1 MTKTVHQIKTLEK
14 ALERASKRTAPRRGV
29 HIDRIHVT
37 GPLNHKPLGE
47 LFYKAI
53 DDQTVVP
60 VGSQAVKPNA
70 KKNPEDVFIR
80 SKEVQHN
87 GMANMLEIDCCPPKI
102 LQGHN
107 FFGHADLLDYVYAI
121 FCKQVEKFDLV
132 ADEDTRNQWRTGQV
146 AITGIH
152 LTANFWCPEGM
163 QLPIV
168 QAIDENNA
176 KGKQLDV
183 ETCVTLGYVAKGKRS
198 KNHMAT
204 TYSKAA
210 LLEKDWKEP
219 GEYQS
224 RCIAAAK
231 RSIRLEIKCYSQ
243 WLLNNDLGFVMRWKD
258 ISLDDVFF
266 KLLAGYQINNSIQRL
281 ITQEE
286 KDMLSKPQLRAYM
299 LWLSGENLKDYYART
314 TVWKYATEIL
324 EKTGVD
330 IRANRRPCALP
341 ALNMREVL
349 VKENI
354 VPIPLWAYDMPER
367 YWQPGRALYD
377 EILKSREIPADISAV
392 DSDEASTLRHRLKPD
407 AELDKLAY

>member
-1 MTKTVHQIKTLEK
+1 MTKTIHQIKTLEK
-14 ALERASKRTAPRRGV
+14 ALERAFKHTALRRGV
-29 HIDRIHVT
+29 HVDRIHVT
-37 GPLNHKPLGE
+37 GPLHHAPLGE

-53 DDQTVVP
+53 DEQTVVP

-70 KKNPEDVFIR
+70 KKNPEDVYIR
-80 SKEVQHN
+80 SKEIQQN

-121 FCKQVEKFDLV
+121 FCKQVEKFSLV
-132 ADEDTRNQWRTGQV
+132 VDEDTRNQWHTGQV
-146 AITGIH
+146 AITEVH

-176 KGKQLDV
+176 KGKHRDV
-183 ETCVTLGYVAKGKRS
+183 ETCVTLGYVAKDKRS
-198 KNHMAT
+198 KYHMAT

-210 LLEKDWKEP
+210 LLEKDWKKP
-219 GEYQS
+219 GEYQTRIVAS
-224 RCIAAAK
+224 AM
-231 RSIRLEIKCYSQ
+231 RSIRLEIKCFSQ
-243 WLLNNDLGFVMRWKD
+243 WLKNNDLGFVMRWKD
-258 ISLDDVFF
+258 INVDDVFF
-266 KLLAGYQINNSIQRL
+266 KLLEGYQINNSVQRL

-286 KDMLSKPQLRAYM
+286 KAMLSKPQLRAYM
-299 LWLSGENLKDYYART
+299 LWLSGEDLKNYYARN
-314 TVWKYATEIL
+314 TVWKYATEVL
-324 EKTGVD
+324 DKTGVD
-330 IRANRRPCALP
+330 IRAIRRPDALP

-354 VPIPLWAYDMPER
+354 VPIPMWAYDMPER

-377 EILKSREIPADISAV
+377 EILKSRNTPANISAV
-392 DSDEASTLRHRLKPD
+392 DSDGVINFRQPSKPD
-407 AELDKLAY
+407 AEFDQLAY

>member
-1 MTKTVHQIKTLEK
+1 MFKTVHQIKTLEK
-14 ALERASKRTAPRRGV
+14 ALERAFKHTAPRRGI

-37 GPLNHKPLGE
+37 GPLHHAPLGE

-60 VGSQAVKPNA
+60 VGSQAVKPNR
-70 KKNPEDVFIR
+70 KKNPEDVYIR
-80 SKEVQHN
+80 SKEVQQD

-121 FCKQVEKFDLV
+121 FCKQVEKFNLIV
-132 ADEDTRNQWRTGQV
+132 DEDTKNQWRTGQV

-152 LTANFWCPEGM
+152 LTANFWCPEEM
-163 QLPIV
+163 QLAII
-168 QAIDENNA
+168 QAIDENNS
-176 KGKQLDV
+176 KGKKRDV
-183 ETCVTLGYVAKGKRS
+183 ETSITLGYVAKDERS
-198 KNHMAT
+198 KYHMAT

-210 LLEKDWKEP
+210 LLEKDWKKP
-219 GEYQS
+219 GEYQT
-224 RCIAAAK
+224 RIVAAAK
-231 RSIRLEIKCYSQ
+231 KSIRLEIKCYSQ
-243 WLLNNDLGFVMRWKD
+243 WLLNNDKGFVMRWND

-266 KLLAGYQINNSIQRL
+266 KLLEGYQINNSVQRL

-286 KDMLSKPQLRAYM
+286 KTMLSKPQLRACM
-299 LWLSGENLKDYYART
+299 LWLSGEDLKNYYARN
-314 TVWKYATEIL
+314 TVWKYATEVL
-324 EKTGVD
+324 DKTGVD
-330 IRANRRPCALP
+330 IRANRRPDALP

-377 EILKSREIPADISAV
+377 EILKSRDAPADISAV
-392 DSDEASTLRHRLKPD
+392 TSDGVSNFGQPLKPD
-407 AELDKLAY
+407 VELDKLAY